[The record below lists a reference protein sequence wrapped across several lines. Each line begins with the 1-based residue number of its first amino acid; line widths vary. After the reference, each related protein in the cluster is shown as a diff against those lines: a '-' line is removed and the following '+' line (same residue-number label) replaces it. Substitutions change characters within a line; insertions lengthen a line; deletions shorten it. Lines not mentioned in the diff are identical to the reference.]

1 MRRFR
6 SPARIAGV
14 CSALF
19 AIGVLI
25 QPAGASSMM
34 TGSEI
39 KAAVS
44 GKRIFLKT
52 PFGGEFPLYYRGNGK
67 VDGSGKAIGLGRF
80 MKPAD
85 SGRWWVQGNRL
96 CQQWQSW
103 YDGKR
108 FCFTLAERGEDTLLW
123 TRDDGLSGR
132 ARIGE

>member
-1 MRRFR
+1 M
-6 SPARIAGV
+6 I
-14 CSALF
+14 
-19 AIGVLI
+19 AIGSLAQAAI
-25 QPAGASSMM
+25 ANSEM

-52 PFGGEFPLYYRGNGK
+52 PFGGEFPLYYRENGK

-80 MKPAD
+80 MKPSD
-85 SGRWWVQGNRL
+85 SGRWWVQGDRL
-96 CQQWQSW
+96 CQQWRSW

-108 FCFTLAERGEDTLLW
+108 FCFTLAEQGGNTLLW

-132 ARIGE
+132 ARIGK